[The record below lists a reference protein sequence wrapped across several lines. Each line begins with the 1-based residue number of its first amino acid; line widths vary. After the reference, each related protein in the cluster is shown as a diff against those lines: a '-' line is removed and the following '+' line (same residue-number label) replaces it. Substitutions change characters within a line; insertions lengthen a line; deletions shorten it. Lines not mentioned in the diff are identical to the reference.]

1 MNHSSQRSIL
11 FCIGVLLVGL
21 SPAMAHRISLF
32 ASVHGNEIHGYA
44 FGADGNRIQGATV
57 HILPAGG
64 KEERVSTGESGRFVY
79 RALRP
84 VDHHLRL
91 ALKDGHETR
100 FLVRGNEFGSG
111 AMEQVRG
118 RDTEAPVLLQGTS
131 LQEEVR
137 QLRVS
142 VNRLREEQRLL
153 AEEKDFRDLIG
164 GVGYLV
170 GLAGIVAYL
179 VSRRRR
185 P

>member
-1 MNHSSQRSIL
+1 
-11 FCIGVLLVGL
+11 
-21 SPAMAHRISLF
+21 
-32 ASVHGNEIHGYA
+32 
-44 FGADGNRIQGATV
+44 
-57 HILPAGG
+57 
-64 KEERVSTGESGRFVY
+64 
-79 RALRP
+79 
-84 VDHHLRL
+84 
-91 ALKDGHETR
+91 
-100 FLVRGNEFGSG
+100 
-111 AMEQVRG
+111 MEQVRG